1 MTLRSS
7 PHPQDPTVLQS
18 ENRGPEAIA
27 VVSVFSA
34 VAAVTVGLRIISRR
48 IKKAD
53 WLASDYTI
61 ILGLVGSWTVSG
73 LVLAG
78 QNPFILSLGLVHG
91 SDSEAVFKRCITE

>member
-1 MTLRSS
+1 MTLRST
-7 PHPQDPTVLQS
+7 PHPQDPTALQS
-18 ENRGPEAIA
+18 GRRGPEAIA

-61 ILGLVGSWTVSG
+61 VLGLVGSWIVSG

-78 QNPFILSLGLVHG
+78 QTPYILSPGLVHG
-91 SDSEAVFKRCITE
+91 SDLEAVF